1 MVSLKRTSDVQSHHL
16 KILVYGA
23 AGAGK
28 TRLIGTAKDP
38 LIISAESGLLSLR
51 DIDVPYIEV
60 KTLADVQD
68 AYTFVSKSEEAKAFR
83 WVCLDSI
90 SEIAE
95 TVLAAEK
102 KAAKDPRKAYGEMMD
117 TMRKLVRAFRDL
129 EKNVYISA
137 KMETIKDETG
147 AVGYGPSMPGNKL
160 ANDLPFFMDEVL
172 ALRAVRGEDG
182 TVERFLQ
189 TQPDG
194 AYTAKDRSGVLDSF
208 EAPDLEA
215 LASKIVTPNK

>member
-1 MVSLKRTSDVQSHHL
+1 MS
-16 KILVYGA
+16 I
-23 AGAGK
+23 
-28 TRLIGTAKDP
+28 
-38 LIISAESGLLSLR
+38 
-51 DIDVPYIEV
+51 VP
-60 KTLADVQD
+60 Q
-68 AYTFVSKSEEAKAFR
+68 
-83 WVCLDSI
+83 
-90 SEIAE
+90 
-95 TVLAAEK
+95 
-102 KAAKDPRKAYGEMMD
+102 
-117 TMRKLVRAFRDL
+117 
-129 EKNVYISA
+129 

-194 AYTAKDRSGVLDSF
+194 TYTAKDRSGVLDSF

-215 LASKIVTPNK
+215 LASKIVTPTK

>member
-68 AYTFVSKSEEAKAFR
+68 AYTFVSTPSR
-83 WVCLDSI
+83 RSRRP
-90 SEIAE
+90 SSPRRRR
-95 TVLAAEK
+95 
-102 KAAKDPRKAYGEMMD
+102 PRK
-117 TMRKLVRAFRDL
+117 T
-129 EKNVYISA
+129 
-137 KMETIKDETG
+137 
-147 AVGYGPSMPGNKL
+147 
-160 ANDLPFFMDEVL
+160 
-172 ALRAVRGEDG
+172 RG
-182 TVERFLQ
+182 RRM
-189 TQPDG
+189 
-194 AYTAKDRSGVLDSF
+194 AR
-208 EAPDLEA
+208 
-215 LASKIVTPNK
+215 